1 MLCVKVVFLTQAEV
15 LNRKSVVLPEAAYDI

>member
-1 MLCVKVVFLTQAEV
+1 MLCVKVVFLTQEEV